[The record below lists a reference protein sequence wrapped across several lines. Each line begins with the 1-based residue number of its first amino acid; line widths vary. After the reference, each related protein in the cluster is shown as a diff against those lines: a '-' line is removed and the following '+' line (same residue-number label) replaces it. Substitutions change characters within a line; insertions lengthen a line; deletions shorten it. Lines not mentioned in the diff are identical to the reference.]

1 MTNEEMIKI
10 LTIMGRNYTDF
21 KKRMDNKTEAVELI
35 KLWHECFK
43 DLPYALV
50 VNAVKKTLLTCKYVP
65 TIAEV
70 RENCLSLIDK
80 PVDVSDLWIEAHKM
94 LSNGIYMTAEQF
106 ETYPIECQKFFG
118 NTMLLRQMSSD
129 ENINLDVVRSNFYK
143 RVETTQI
150 RDKKDN
156 LLPQNLKL
164 GAMIGNLTDKF
175 KLGE

>member
-1 MTNEEMIKI
+1 MTIQEMTKI
-10 LTIMGRNYTDF
+10 LTLFGRNYTDF
-21 KKRMDNKTEAVELI
+21 KRRMEDKDEALELT

-70 RENCLSLIDK
+70 RENCLSLIEK
-80 PVDVSDLWIEAHKM
+80 PKDVSDLWIEAHKM
-94 LSNGIYMTAEQF
+94 LSNGIYMTTEQF

-118 NTMLLRQMSSD
+118 NIVLLKQMSSD

-143 RVETTQI
+143 RAETTQI

-156 LLPQNLKL
+156 LLPNNLKL